1 MSRYERIRVLS
12 QIGLYCVIV
21 MYWIKT
27 KSLWCY
33 SGCLDRLKSKE
44 ATAITSQNCVA
55 QKKHK
60 VVAAS
65 PRRSMMARGGWR
77 YIKSG
82 AFDNEVASPYRL
94 SSL

>member
-44 ATAITSQNCVA
+44 ATAIA
-55 QKKHK
+55 PHK
-60 VVAAS
+60 IVLH
-65 PRRSMMARGGWR
+65 RRSIRWWPLHLDEA
-77 YIKSG
+77 
-82 AFDNEVASPYRL
+82 
-94 SSL
+94 